1 MSVAGVNFSGLA
13 TGIDS
18 DSIIQ
23 ATLKVERAPE
33 AIWKNQITNYKTQQA
48 AYNAVSAQLLTFQ
61 IASQAVD
68 GLRSFDLVTATSSA
82 TDVATVT
89 AATGAQPGS
98 HTIDVT
104 HLAKAEKIAA
114 TAQPSATSP
123 LGFTGQIV
131 INGKAVNVA
140 AGDSLQV
147 LAGNINSAGSG
158 VSASIISPSPNQF
171 ILTLASKN
179 SGVQGKLSL
188 SDSSGGAFLSGTL
201 GLFGA
206 GTSVRH
212 VLNGTDAGSDL
223 FADSATS
230 VATLEGLTAIPPAQG
245 TVSIT
250 SGGTTKSVLVDL
262 SKSLGGIAADVN
274 AAFGSAVATIATV
287 TDPISGASRQQLQL
301 SGVSGAG
308 SLVDDNNVLANL
320 GLVQRDYGATTQLQA
335 GQDATFKIDGITG
348 SRPTNSLTDVISGV
362 TISLLKE
369 GTVATPATSTLDVG
383 SDTATIKSNITAF
396 VKSFNATIDL
406 IAKYSVYDPTT
417 GKTGALFGDSTTEN
431 ILDSLVTKVTG
442 QVAGLPSKLSV
453 ISQVGITLD
462 QTNQLNINDAALSTA
477 LSNDLQG
484 VGKLFR
490 AAGQPTDA
498 AVQFVSGSGDTRPSG
513 GTGYAVVISQ
523 PAKQAV
529 VTAGAALLGALGQ
542 DETLSFTGNLF
553 GTLPSATGGYQINLR
568 AGSSLNDIVSQIN
581 ADGKLGPIVSASNV
595 GNKLTL
601 TSKSYGA
608 FADLAIISTIGGA
621 TANSTGIGTTL
632 IDAKGLDVAG
642 TINGEPAAGAGQFL
656 TGFQSGGS
664 GLPKGR
670 ALGLQIRIT
679 ATTAG
684 SYGSIT
690 YTSGVGDAIKNFI
703 ATQTDGFTGALTT
716 GVKGFQ
722 SAIDDTQSNIDGLE
736 DRLKAVESGLRS
748 QYASLESTV
757 SQIKSTSASIGQI
770 GR

>member
-1 MSVAGVNFSGLA
+1 M
-13 TGIDS
+13 
-18 DSIIQ
+18 
-23 ATLKVERAPE
+23 
-33 AIWKNQITNYKTQQA
+33 
-48 AYNAVSAQLLTFQ
+48 
-61 IASQAVD
+61 
-68 GLRSFDLVTATSSA
+68 
-82 TDVATVT
+82 
-89 AATGAQPGS
+89 
-98 HTIDVT
+98 
-104 HLAKAEKIAA
+104 
-114 TAQPSATSP
+114 
-123 LGFTGQIV
+123 
-131 INGKAVNVA
+131 
-140 AGDSLQV
+140 
-147 LAGNINSAGSG
+147 
-158 VSASIISPSPNQF
+158 
-171 ILTLASKN
+171 
-179 SGVQGKLSL
+179 
-188 SDSSGGAFLSGTL
+188 
-201 GLFGA
+201 
-206 GTSVRH
+206 
-212 VLNGTDAGSDL
+212 
-223 FADSATS
+223 
-230 VATLEGLTAIPPAQG
+230 
-245 TVSIT
+245 
-250 SGGTTKSVLVDL
+250 
-262 SKSLGGIAADVN
+262 
-274 AAFGSAVATIATV
+274 
-287 TDPISGASRQQLQL
+287 
-301 SGVSGAG
+301 
-308 SLVDDNNVLANL
+308 
-320 GLVQRDYGATTQLQA
+320 
-335 GQDATFKIDGITG
+335 
-348 SRPTNSLTDVISGV
+348 
-362 TISLLKE
+362 
-369 GTVATPATSTLDVG
+369 
-383 SDTATIKSNITAF
+383 
-396 VKSFNATIDL
+396 
-406 IAKYSVYDPTT
+406 
-417 GKTGALFGDSTTEN
+417 
-431 ILDSLVTKVTG
+431 TKVTG